1 MIILFIVFFQEFFFM
16 TNLYVGNLPWSATE
30 TQLKDL
36 FSQHGEVNSVNI
48 IQDRETGRS
57 RGFGFVEMEG
67 GADEAVQSLNGQELD
82 GRNIKVNIAKPK
94 RESRY

>member
-1 MIILFIVFFQEFFFM
+1 M

-36 FSQHGEVNSVNI
+36 FSQYGEVNSVNI

-57 RGFGFVEMEG
+57 RGFGFVEMES
-67 GADEAVQSLNGQELD
+67 GADEAVQGLNGQELD

>member
-1 MIILFIVFFQEFFFM
+1 M
-16 TNLYVGNLPWSATE
+16 TNLYVGNLPWTTTE
-30 TQLKDL
+30 TALKDL

-57 RGFGFVEMEG
+57 RGFAFVEMES
-67 GADEAVQSLNGQELD
+67 GADEAVKNLNGKELD

-94 RESRY
+94 KESRY